1 MILSVVVSL
10 LVCPLAAFA
19 SWGFASWMRHRSLGQ
34 PIREEGPTH
43 HRGKAGTPTMGGLVF
58 LAIWAAA
65 VGVLALWAPLGGR
78 GGFILVA
85 GLAMAAIGAAD
96 DLLKLG
102 RKRSLGLSGWQ
113 KIGLTTA
120 VAAGLFFAFPSAI
133 ESTLRV
139 PFSATTVVL
148 PQWALFLLVVVVFLA
163 ATNAVNFTDGLDGL
177 AAGIVLLILLGF
189 LVLAPGADLALLL
202 PLAGALGGF
211 LWMNAHPARLIMG
224 DVGSFGLG
232 GILAAVA
239 LSRGTAFVFPI
250 LAGVPVLEVVAVI
263 VQVASLR
270 LFGQRA
276 FRMSPLHHHF
286 EASPGAA
293 ERRHVVPACEW
304 PETQVVVRFWIAQG
318 LFVGLAV
325 LASQIG
331 R

>member
-1 MILSVVVSL
+1 
-10 LVCPLAAFA
+10 
-19 SWGFASWMRHRSLGQ
+19 
-34 PIREEGPTH
+34 
-43 HRGKAGTPTMGGLVF
+43 MGGLVF
-58 LAIWAAA
+58 LTTWAAT
-65 VGVLALWAPLGGR
+65 VGVLALWVPLSGT
-78 GGFILVA
+78 GGFILVS

-113 KIGLTTA
+113 KIGLTAA
-120 VAAGLFFAFPSAI
+120 VAAGLFFAFPAAI

-139 PFSATTVVL
+139 PFSGATVAL
-148 PQWALFLLVVVVFLA
+148 PQWALFALVVVVFLA

-189 LVLAPGADLALLL
+189 LVLAPGADVALVL
-202 PLAGALGGF
+202 PLVGALGGF
-211 LWMNAHPARLIMG
+211 LWMNAHPARLFMG
-224 DVGSFGLG
+224 DAGSFGLG

-239 LSRGTAFVFPI
+239 LSQGAAFLFPI

-263 VQVASLR
+263 LQVASLR
-270 LFGQRA
+270 LFGQRV

-293 ERRHVVPACEW
+293 RRAHVLPACEC
-304 PETQVVVRFWIAQG
+304 PETKVVVRFWIAQA

-325 LASQIG
+325 LANQIG
-331 R
+331 H